1 MKILSHVDETG
12 RAVMVDVSAKIPQLR
27 IAKAAGSIRLGKTAV
42 SLIRSNA
49 LKKGDV
55 FAVAQIAGIQ
65 AAKKTSELIPLC
77 HPLPLSNVDVKVHLE
92 EDGVR
97 VTSEVRCV
105 AQTGA
110 EMEAL
115 VAVAAA
121 LLTVY
126 DMCKAVDKRMTIDRI
141 SLLEKVKLPAA
152 SLPPKSK
159 KSGSRRA

>member
-1 MKILSHVDETG
+1 MKKLSHVDKTG
-12 RAVMVDVSAKIPQLR
+12 RAVMVDVSEKSPQLR

-55 FAVAQIAGIQ
+55 ITVAQLAGIQ

-77 HPLPLSNVDVKVHLE
+77 HPLPLSKVDVKVQLR

-105 AQTGA
+105 AQTGV

-121 LLTVY
+121 LLAVY
-126 DMCKAVDKRMTIDRI
+126 DMCKAVDKQMTIERI
-141 SLLEKVKLPAA
+141 FLLEKVKLPAA
-152 SLPPKSK
+152 YLPPRSK
-159 KSGSRRA
+159 KGGSRRA